1 MMKSRKSWRY
11 TSIGTRVLTQG
22 CDYMTGCL
30 HQHALSNRTP
40 ETEKTKCKC
49 ENGAHYRCVW
59 QFYRWK
65 WKLWAL
71 LNTLKLNRVPDNRAL
86 YRYFI
91 RYLQIICLDYSWFF
105 WRHNSSFKSKDF
117 RFSMKMYEEILVRLS
132 LHLVTDHRKSGIRD
146 RIEHVNNPSH
156 NLLRRKIASLPCEC
170 VYVCGSI

>member
-1 MMKSRKSWRY
+1 MSSNEIWSWDVKKWMAAGDIYINGITAVISIYKTARNMMMKSRKSWRY

-40 ETEKTKCKC
+40 KTEKTKCKC

-71 LNTLKLNRVPDNRAL
+71 PYTLKLNRVPDNRAL
-86 YRYFI
+86 FRYFKET
-91 RYLQIICLDYSWFF
+91 
-105 WRHNSSFKSKDF
+105 SF
-117 RFSMKMYEEILVRLS
+117 
-132 LHLVTDHRKSGIRD
+132 
-146 RIEHVNNPSH
+146 
-156 NLLRRKIASLPCEC
+156 A
-170 VYVCGSI
+170 